1 MAAAKALDSTRSNS
15 ERRVGKPY
23 LPTRLLQ
30 IGGQEKIA
38 HPTEN
43 GQEFGVTKIRSQ
55 VLH

>member
-30 IGGQEKIA
+30 IGGQEKLA